1 MKNKL
6 WIFFKKTKDVGYSYE
21 VKEKFRYFKGSTIS
35 ILLGLLAACVIVS
48 IQNVN
53 PFSYL
58 VNLIGMSFNGLYV
71 NQTLQW
77 ISIYIIA
84 GLAVAIAFKSG
95 SFNIG
100 LAGQM
105 LLGAGLSIIF
115 VKQAI
120 LNQGQ
125 TVTVLHTFII
135 LLICVGSGAL
145 LAGFAGLLKALFNIH
160 EVVTTIMLNW
170 TVWYL
175 FKYIFS
181 LYSDTL
187 GGDGI
192 AVSASIPPNLITVGN
207 SEILIP
213 ILIALVTLIFVG
225 ILLSKTVFG
234 FKIKAVGLNQDA
246 SKYSGYS
253 VKQKII
259 QAMIISGLLAGL
271 ASFVNLTTI
280 TPNLNFAIDNLPT
293 IGYDSIAISLVA
305 FNNPVGI
312 FFTSFLWGTLNSS
325 GTSTASL
332 FGIPSQLSAL
342 IFGIIVYFSAIS
354 VVFIQYYPILKL
366 RISLAVLESRKNRI
380 EIARLQ
386 RLQNQYRFKLVKIK
400 NEKEVVDYKQQIE
413 IAKNQAL
420 ATYEKSQ
427 KTRQDLQEFNAKLA
441 QLKKDYHEYISEYR
455 KTLIEVIKKLKYD
468 INNLKTE
475 TYIGKINHAKS
486 GINRRHFRYVRNLE
500 INAVEKHSNLH
511 TTKLLAKDQLK
522 LERDNRIYYKR
533 NETKKAKQ
541 VRKSS
546 LRSNYYWYEGHY
558 GDLTNYYLMINT
570 KIEKKGEIKKGEIFL
585 SNQIASLKADLKFE
599 KSQLKLNKQQ
609 VESNEEIK
617 KIKNEI
623 TKAKLNFKLLKVKN
637 NEEIKQ
643 TKQLHKQTLKDLKQI
658 TKIKDLKREYQTM
671 NKQTKNEY
679 SATINTINQNLILIE
694 NKVNL
699 AQSQRELIQVQN
711 LLTNY
716 QRIKKKE
723 SKTLIQAKKNVDR
736 FEKLCTEIKK
746 IYPIAYADYDSFKY
760 IKAKY
765 KFYYELVKEQEN
777 VESCQLI
784 LGTEQ
789 QIKNANNEHKEITTA
804 YDLDYKKLNKNYKT
818 QIKIIKDDLSI
829 DKFTR
834 YQILVEREDEYHEQI
849 NKLVK
854 GLEKKFI
861 HPEGSAK

>member
-1 MKNKL
+1 MKNRL

-35 ILLGLLAACVIVS
+35 VLLGLLAACVIVS
-48 IQNVN
+48 LQNVN

-58 VNLIGMSFNGLYV
+58 VNLIGMSFNGLYI
-71 NQTLQW
+71 NQTIQW

-84 GLAVAIAFKSG
+84 GLAIAIAFKSG

-115 VKQAI
+115 VKQGI

-125 TVTVLHTFII
+125 IVNGLHTFII
-135 LLICVGSGAL
+135 LLICIGSGAL

-181 LYSDTL
+181 LFSDTL
-187 GGDGI
+187 GGEGI
-192 AVSASIPPNLITVGN
+192 SVSASIPPNLITVGN
-207 SEILIP
+207 SEILVP

-225 ILLSKTVFG
+225 VLLSKTVFG

-280 TPNLNFAIDNLPT
+280 APNLNFSIDNLPT

-354 VVFIQYYPILKL
+354 VVFIQYYPVLKL

-380 EIARLQ
+380 EIARLK
-386 RLQNQYRFKLVKIK
+386 RIQNEYRFKLVKIRH
-400 NEKEVVDYKQQIE
+400 EKDVVDYKQEIK

-420 ATYEKSQ
+420 ATYEQSA
-427 KTRQDLQEFNAKLA
+427 KTRADSQAFNAKLS

-455 KTLIEVIKKLKYD
+455 KTIIEVIRKLKYE
-468 INNLKTE
+468 INNLKNE
-475 TYIGKINHAKS
+475 TYINKINHAKS
-486 GINRRHFRYVRNLE
+486 GINRRHFFYVRNLE
-500 INAVEKHSNLH
+500 VRAIEKHSNLH
-511 TTKLLAKDQLK
+511 TTRLLAKDELK
-522 LERDNRIYYKR
+522 IERDNRINYKK

-541 VRKSS
+541 VRKSA

-570 KIEKKGEIKKGEIFL
+570 KIEKKGEIKKAEIL
-585 SNQIASLKADLKFE
+585 LDNQIASYKADLKFE
-599 KSQLKLNKQQ
+599 KSQLKLNKQRI
-609 VESNEEIK
+609 ESNAEII
-617 KIKNEI
+617 KIKEEI
-623 TKAKLNFKLLKVKN
+623 TKAKLAFKELKAKN
-637 NEEIKQ
+637 NEEIRKA
-643 TKQLHKQTLKDLKQI
+643 KELHKVTLINLKETADLKDLKNQY
-658 TKIKDLKREYQTM
+658 KIM
-671 NKQTKNEY
+671 NKQTRNEY
-679 SATINTINQNLILIE
+679 ASTLDTIDQNLILIKSKLNTE
-694 NKVNL
+694 QSQKELIHVQNLFANYQKMKKSEAKTL
-699 AQSQRELIQVQN
+699 AQSEKQVD
-711 LLTNY
+711 
-716 QRIKKKE
+716 KF
-723 SKTLIQAKKNVDR
+723 A
-736 FEKLCTEIKK
+736 KLCNEIKK
-746 IYPIAYADYDSFKY
+746 IYPSAYADYDSVKF
-760 IKAKY
+760 INAKY
-765 KFYYELVKEQEN
+765 KFYYELAKEQEN
-777 VESCQLI
+777 VEACQLI
-784 LGTEQ
+784 LATEEK
-789 QIKNANNEHKEITTA
+789 IKKANIEHKEVTSA
-804 YDLDYKKLNKNYKT
+804 YDIDYKNLNRTYKNDVKN
-818 QIKIIKDDLSI
+818 IKDDLSI

-834 YQILVEREDEYHEQI
+834 YEILVEREEKYHQQI
-849 NKLVK
+849 DMLVSR
-854 GLEKKFI
+854 LEKKFI
-861 HPEGSAK
+861 HQEGSDN